1 MWGGGS
7 LQEGVSVKLQPASC
21 SAEGGR
27 QLAGS
32 TLNPPGNGSVC
43 DVNVVINV
51 HGLLNDS
58 NVQYLLDSGA
68 AQSVVHYDPL
78 DESQRRQ
85 ITSVETMMLGANGL
99 PLDVKGSIE
108 LPVRLGLF
116 HANHPFIVVQN
127 LTVDCLLGAGFLTE
141 YGAVIDCQSAN
152 LSLGK
157 ETRTQVPL
165 TLGQKRYKTV
175 AAVTQPLASLAS
187 ISPTVIVAP
196 DTLEIACCSVHLL
209 SGRLD
214 AQTNS
219 MGGGTGLVE
228 PVDRGQPKH
237 LLIGRTLSQISSEG
251 KVFVQVVNVSS
262 EPVKIH
268 KGTKLKHLSI
278 RLKTHIVHTYY
289 ITGYFQC

>member
-1 MWGGGS
+1 MCGGGS

-32 TLNPPGNGSVC
+32 TLNPPGNGRVC

-51 HGLLNDS
+51 HGLLSDS
-58 NVQYLLDSGA
+58 NVQFLLDSGA
-68 AQSVVHYDPL
+68 AQSVVHYDAL

-99 PLDVKGSIE
+99 PLDVKGCIE

-127 LTVDCLLGAGFLTE
+127 LTVDCLLGADFLTE

-165 TLGQKRYKTV
+165 TLGQKGYKT
-175 AAVTQPLASLAS
+175 AAAATQPLASLARS
-187 ISPTVIVAP
+187 SCYRNSA
-196 DTLEIACCSVHLL
+196 LL
-209 SGRLD
+209 S
-214 AQTNS
+214 
-219 MGGGTGLVE
+219 
-228 PVDRGQPKH
+228 
-237 LLIGRTLSQISSEG
+237 
-251 KVFVQVVNVSS
+251 
-262 EPVKIH
+262 
-268 KGTKLKHLSI
+268 LSI
-278 RLKTHIVHTYY
+278 AFFPPCSHIKIALRCFVILIH
-289 ITGYFQC
+289 